1 MKKHYRHENDCLNCG
16 TQLEGKF
23 CHHCGQENLQI
34 KENFGH
40 LMNHAISDYFHF
52 DHQFFHTLKPL
63 LFQPGKLTN
72 EYMAGRRVQYLH
84 PIKMYI
90 FISLIF
96 FILIFKHNQ
105 EEKKEDLKNLSNAE
119 KGAILKKKL
128 DANPN
133 LTDFQKK
140 AIESVAINAP
150 EGMKIDT
157 NAVAT
162 RPIIDITGDSSDKK
176 IKKVAKTR
184 TSTTAL
190 TFNKDTLV
198 KVQTHKLPAVS
209 NPKITNTDTTIQ
221 AGLTNVKVK
230 KHKHKDDDDDD
241 DFDKDG
247 SFFSRLFDNNA
258 DSTYEAYQ
266 ASQLKLPAAE
276 RDGYFERMAIRKQF
290 AYKQYGSRAREVFTD
305 ELKHNVPKMMFVLL
319 PLFALILRFA
329 FWRNKK
335 FYVEHLIFSF
345 HLHCFLFLFL
355 AIVMLINMLPN
366 VMHIHGWADF
376 AAVVGITLY
385 IYKALK
391 VVYQRS
397 RFRTISK
404 MIGVSFVYFFV
415 FTFCMLGLVLI
426 TAVTAV

>member
-105 EEKKEDLKNLSNAE
+105 EEKKDDIKNLNNAE
-119 KGAILKKKL
+119 KAAILKKKL

-133 LTDFQKK
+133 LTDLQKK
-140 AIESVAINAP
+140 VIESAALNGENV
-150 EGMKIDT
+150 KID
-157 NAVAT
+157 
-162 RPIIDITGDSSDKK
+162 SSAKK
-176 IKKVAKTR
+176 PG

-198 KVQTHKLPAVS
+198 KINTNKVSAVQK
-209 NPKITNTDTTIQ
+209 PKIKNPDTTIQ
-221 AGLTNVKVK
+221 AGLTTVNVK
-230 KHKHKDDDDDD
+230 KHKSKHKDNDDDEDD
-241 DFDKDG
+241 N
-247 SFFSRLFDNNA
+247 SFFTRLFDNSA
-258 DSTYEAYQ
+258 DSTYEDYQ

-276 RDGYFERMAIRKQF
+276 RDGFFERMAIRKQF
-290 AYKQYGSRAREVFTD
+290 AYKQYGSRAKEVFTD

-329 FWRNKK
+329 FWRNHK

-366 VMHIHGWADF
+366 VMHLHGWADF

-391 VVYQRS
+391 AVYQRS

-404 MIGVSFVYFFV
+404 MIGISFVYFFV

>member
-96 FILIFKHNQ
+96 FILIFKHTQ
-105 EEKKEDLKNLSNAE
+105 EEKKEDIKKLSNKE
-119 KGAILKKKL
+119 KGAILKRKL

-133 LTDFQKK
+133 LTAYQKK

-150 EGMKIDT
+150 EGMNIDT
-157 NAVAT
+157 NAVGT
-162 RPIIDITGDSSDKK
+162 RPIVDITGDSSDNK
-176 IKKVAKTR
+176 ISKISKTH

-190 TFNKDTLV
+190 TSNKDTLV
-198 KVQTHKLPAVS
+198 KINTHKLSAVPNS
-209 NPKITNTDTTIQ
+209 KIIKPDTDIQ
-221 AGLTNVKVK
+221 TGITNVKVK
-230 KHKHKDDDDDD
+230 KHKDDDDDD
-241 DFDKDG
+241 DDDDN
-247 SFFSRLFDNNA
+247 SFFTRLFDNHT
-258 DSTYEAYQ
+258 DSTYADYQ

-276 RDGYFERMAIRKQF
+276 RDGFFERIAIRKQF
-290 AYKQYGSRAREVFTD
+290 AYKQYGSRAREVFLD

-329 FWRNKK
+329 FWKNKK

-385 IYKALK
+385 IYKAFR

-397 RFRTISK
+397 RFRTINK
-404 MIGVSFVYFFV
+404 MIGISFVYLFV
-415 FTFCMLGLVLI
+415 FSFCLLGLVLI

>member
-96 FILIFKHNQ
+96 FILIFKHNE
-105 EEKKEDLKNLSNAE
+105 EEKKDDFKKLNNKE
-119 KGAILKKKL
+119 KAAILKKKL

-133 LTDFQKK
+133 LSDFQKK
-140 AIESVAINAP
+140 AIESVATNSP
-150 EGMKIDT
+150 DGVVIDT
-157 NAVAT
+157 SGVVDL
-162 RPIIDITGDSSDKK
+162 RDSSDKK
-176 IKKVAKTR
+176 IKKVIQKP

-198 KVQTHKLPAVS
+198 KFNVTKPSITS
-209 NPKITNTDTTIQ
+209 NPKIPNPDTTIQ
-221 AGLTNVKVK
+221 EGLTKVNVKK
-230 KHKHKDDDDDD
+230 NKHKVSDDDDDD
-241 DFDKDG
+241 G
-247 SFFSRLFDNNA
+247 SFFTRLFDNNT
-258 DSTYEAYQ
+258 DSTYQDYQ

-276 RDGYFERMAIRKQF
+276 RDGFFERMAIRKQF
-290 AYKQYGSRAREVFTD
+290 AYKQYGSRAREVFLD

-397 RFRTISK
+397 RFRTITK
-404 MIGVSFVYFFV
+404 MIGISFVYFFV
-415 FTFCMLGLVLI
+415 FTFCLLGLVLI

>member
-16 TQLEGKF
+16 TELEGKF

-105 EEKKEDLKNLSNAE
+105 EEKKEDIKQLNKTEKN
-119 KGAILKKKL
+119 AILKRKL

-133 LTDFQKK
+133 LTDLQKK
-140 AIESVAINAP
+140 SIEAIVTHAPNALV
-150 EGMKIDT
+150 IDT

-162 RPIIDITGDSSDKK
+162 RPMIDIHTDDSAKK
-176 IKKVAKTR
+176 KTLK
-184 TSTTAL
+184 TKSISA
-190 TFNKDTLV
+190 
-198 KVQTHKLPAVS
+198 
-209 NPKITNTDTTIQ
+209 DTTIQ
-221 AGLTNVKVK
+221 SGLTSVKIK
-230 KHKHKDDDDDD
+230 KHKHVDDDDNDR
-241 DFDKDG
+241 DFDDKG
-247 SFFSRLFDNNA
+247 SFFSRLFDNTE
-258 DSTYEAYQ
+258 DSTYNMYLV
-266 ASQLKLPAAE
+266 SQQKLPAAE
-276 RDGYFERMAIRKQF
+276 RDGFFQRQAIKKQF
-290 AYKQYGSRAREVFTD
+290 AYKQYGSRAKEVFLD

-329 FWRNKK
+329 FWKNKK

-355 AIVMLINMLPN
+355 IVVMLINMLPD
-366 VMHIHGWADF
+366 VYHIHGWANF

-385 IYKALK
+385 IYKAFRS
-391 VVYQRS
+391 VYHRS

-404 MIGVSFVYFFV
+404 MIGISFTYFFA
-415 FTFCMLGLVLI
+415 FTFCMLILVLI